1 VERPSGWSPW
11 RLGLLWLAGI
21 DLRVTLL
28 ATSPVLPLIRQ
39 DLGLDET
46 AIGALSTLPVLL
58 LGIAAIPG
66 AALIARIGARRAL
79 VTGLLIIGVSS
90 ALRGIGPSTP
100 ILFVTTFAMGAGIAM
115 IQPSFPSL
123 VAEWF
128 PGRVGLATAT
138 YSNGLLAG
146 EMLGAGLT
154 LPVVLPLVH
163 GSWSWSFVVWAIPVL
178 ATALLVAIARPSARR
193 GVARARVGWWP
204 NWHESIYWRLGLMQ
218 AGVSALYFGAITFI
232 PDYAHALGQP
242 ELVGPALTALNAA
255 QIPASAG
262 LVFAAGRLVGR
273 KAPLLAAALAG
284 LAGLVGMVVLPPIGM
299 VACAALQGFA
309 GALALVLVLALPPLV
324 ARPGDVHRV
333 SAAMFSLG
341 YTSAFVVSVAGGA
354 LWDATHVPAAAF
366 APAALGALVL
376 VVGAATLPTRQV
388 TLKASAA
395 A

>member
-1 VERPSGWSPW
+1 M
-11 RLGLLWLAGI
+11 
-21 DLRVTLL
+21 TLL

-79 VTGLLIIGVSS
+79 ITGLLIIGVSA
-90 ALRGIGPSTP
+90 ALRGIGPWTP
-100 ILFVTTFAMGAGIAM
+100 LLFATTFAMGAGIAM
-115 IQPSFPSL
+115 IQPAFPSL

-128 PGRVGLATAT
+128 PGRIGLATAT

-146 EMLGAGLT
+146 EMLGAALT

-178 ATALLVAIARPSARR
+178 ATALLVGIARPSVGGR
-193 GVARARVGWWP
+193 GVRRARVGWWP
-204 NWHESIYWRLGLMQ
+204 NWHEAIYWRLGLMQ

-232 PDYAHALGQP
+232 PDYSHALGQP

-255 QIPASAG
+255 QIPASVG

-273 KAPLLAAALAG
+273 KGPLLASALAG

-299 VACAALQGFA
+299 VACAGLQGFA

-324 ARPGDVHRV
+324 ARRGDVHRV
-333 SAAMFSLG
+333 SAAMFALG

-354 LWDATHVPAAAF
+354 LWDATQVPAVAF

-388 TLKASAA
+388 SLKAAGSA
-395 A
+395 